1 MSRPKRN
8 LRQCPSSRRD
18 STIVAQ
24 ALSVLSACSQY
35 VSEVGEKGL
44 SGILSQEA
52 TVEGLMTEGQ
62 PEDTPSTLTIGHST
76 RSFEQ
81 FADLLSTNGVE
92 CLVDVRRFPHSP
104 RHPQF
109 GEESLP
115 GRLREQ
121 GIGYRHLPG
130 LGGRRKPKPDSP
142 NTGWRNSSFRGYA
155 DHMATA
161 EFAEGVGRLLELCG
175 RGRACLMCSEA
186 VWWRC
191 HRRMIADALV
201 VRGFPV
207 EHVLGEARR
216 QRHELTAFAQIVDK
230 VGDKR
235 LVYPSEG
242 PTHGEDGGCA

>member
-1 MSRPKRN
+1 
-8 LRQCPSSRRD
+8 
-18 STIVAQ
+18 
-24 ALSVLSACSQY
+24 
-35 VSEVGEKGL
+35 L
-44 SGILSQEA
+44 SGILSKEA
-52 TVEGLMTEGQ
+52 TMEGPMTEGQ
-62 PEDTPSTLTIGHST
+62 PENTPLILTIGHST

-81 FADLLSTNGVE
+81 FTNLLSTNGVE

-115 GRLREQ
+115 GRLHEQ

-130 LGGRRKPKPDSP
+130 LGGRRRPKPDSP
-142 NTGWRNSSFRGYA
+142 NAGWRNPSFRGYA
-155 DHMATA
+155 DHMAKA
-161 EFAEGVGRLLELCG
+161 DFAENFRRLLELCG
-175 RGRACLMCSEA
+175 RGRTCIMCSEA

-207 EHVLGEARR
+207 EHVLGESRR
-216 QRHELTAFAQIVDK
+216 QYHELTAFAQIVDEDG
-230 VGDKR
+230 VKR

>member
-1 MSRPKRN
+1 M
-8 LRQCPSSRRD
+8 
-18 STIVAQ
+18 
-24 ALSVLSACSQY
+24 
-35 VSEVGEKGL
+35 

-109 GEESLP
+109 SEESLP

-235 LVYPSEG
+235 LVYPAEG

>member
-1 MSRPKRN
+1 M
-8 LRQCPSSRRD
+8 
-18 STIVAQ
+18 
-24 ALSVLSACSQY
+24 
-35 VSEVGEKGL
+35 
-44 SGILSQEA
+44 
-52 TVEGLMTEGQ
+52 VEGP
-62 PEDTPSTLTIGHST
+62 PEDMPLILTIGHST

-104 RHPQF
+104 RHLQF

-121 GIGYRHLPG
+121 GIGSRHLPG
-130 LGGRRKPKPDSP
+130 LSGRRKPKPNSP
-142 NTGWRNSSFRGYA
+142 NAGWRNPSSRGYA

-191 HRRMIADALV
+191 HRRMIADTLV
-201 VRGFPV
+201 VWGFPV

-230 VGDKR
+230 DGDKR
-235 LVYPSEG
+235 LVYPSERSV
-242 PTHGEDGGCA
+242 HAEDRGRT

>member
-1 MSRPKRN
+1 M
-8 LRQCPSSRRD
+8 
-18 STIVAQ
+18 
-24 ALSVLSACSQY
+24 
-35 VSEVGEKGL
+35 

-104 RHPQF
+104 RHQQF
-109 GEESLP
+109 SEESLP

-142 NTGWRNSSFRGYA
+142 G
-155 DHMATA
+155 D
-161 EFAEGVGRLLELCG
+161 GR
-175 RGRACLMCSEA
+175 
-186 VWWRC
+186 
-191 HRRMIADALV
+191 
-201 VRGFPV
+201 
-207 EHVLGEARR
+207 
-216 QRHELTAFAQIVDK
+216 
-230 VGDKR
+230 
-235 LVYPSEG
+235 
-242 PTHGEDGGCA
+242 